1 MTSPPRRTGASMSR
15 GMCYLI
21 GGTFKL
27 SHPGSCVNN
36 KSHNYEEGGA

>member
-1 MTSPPRRTGASMSR
+1 MSR

-21 GGTFKL
+21 GGTLKL
-27 SHPGSCVNN
+27 SHLSSCVNN